1 MVCIRYE
8 RNHIMRRGQNKDV
21 FKYIEVRVEQ
31 LKEDMDKAHD
41 QHDKNWYNRLI
52 QELNWAA
59 SPHHNCYMSKEVE
72 TDARTWPLI

>member
-1 MVCIRYE
+1 
-8 RNHIMRRGQNKDV
+8 
-21 FKYIEVRVEQ
+21 
-31 LKEDMDKAHD
+31 MDKAHD

>member
-1 MVCIRYE
+1 
-8 RNHIMRRGQNKDV
+8 MRRGQNKDV

-41 QHDKNWYNRLI
+41 QHDKNWYSRLI
-52 QELNWAA
+52 QGLNWAA
-59 SPHHNCYMSKEVE
+59 GPHDNCYMSKEVE

>member
-1 MVCIRYE
+1 
-8 RNHIMRRGQNKDV
+8 MRRGQNKDV

-72 TDARTWPLI
+72 TDARKWPLI